1 MPAFLIRKPFQWV
14 DQEFVTTH
22 FRAPRCKRD
31 QDFTVLFY
39 GIRND
44 FGAPPRGLGRRD
56 QSHPTSRLVRVLGN
70 FLPKS
75 DHADDADHPSSTCAI
90 PLAPRKRRFFQ
101 SADRR
106 GADPRR
112 AIILTRRRSQPG
124 LRRMIGCSPPNI
136 ARQGPSRPPRQQLRR
151 NRQASDC
158 HPLSLFLW
166 EEVRLRGALRAMHLL
181 FAPARRRLDRARKAA
196 AQNLAALARSS
207 PVRC

>member
-1 MPAFLIRKPFQWV
+1 MPAFLIRKLFQWV

-31 QDFTVLFY
+31 QNFTVLFY

-44 FGAPPRGLGRRD
+44 FGAPPRGRGRRD

-70 FLPKS
+70 LSPKS
-75 DHADDADHPSSTCAI
+75 DYADDADHPSSTWAI

-112 AIILTRRRSQPG
+112 DAVLKRHRSRLE
-124 LRRMIGCSPPNI
+124 LRLVI
-136 ARQGPSRPPRQQLRR
+136 ARWPPSIAGQ
-151 NRQASDC
+151 D
-158 HPLSLFLW
+158 
-166 EEVRLRGALRAMHLL
+166 
-181 FAPARRRLDRARKAA
+181 
-196 AQNLAALARSS
+196 
-207 PVRC
+207 